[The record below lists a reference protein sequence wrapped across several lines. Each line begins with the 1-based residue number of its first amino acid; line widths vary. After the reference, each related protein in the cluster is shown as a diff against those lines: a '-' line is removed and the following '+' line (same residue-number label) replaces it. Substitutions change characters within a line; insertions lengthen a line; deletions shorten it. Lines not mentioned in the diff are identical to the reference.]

1 MVSRYEGPR
10 MNDAAGMT
18 TEEILNDLRVGQN
31 VYDANGE
38 KVGSVDSIDRAGACM
53 RIETNPFSEPAL
65 CVPVDLIRSMD
76 PREVFLSR
84 TREDLRRD
92 FLTGEET

>member
-1 MVSRYEGPR
+1 MTDTE
-10 MNDAAGMT
+10 GMT
-18 TEEILNDLRVGQN
+18 TEEILNDLRAGQN

-38 KVGSVDSIDRAGACM
+38 KVGSVDSIDRGGACM

-92 FLTGEET
+92 YLTPEETR

>member
-1 MVSRYEGPR
+1 MPYEG
-10 MNDAAGMT
+10 MKDAEGMT
-18 TEEILNDLRVGQN
+18 TEEILNGLRVGQN

-53 RIETNPFSEPAL
+53 RIETNPFSDPAL
-65 CVPVDLIRSMD
+65 CIPVDLIRSMD

-84 TREDLRRD
+84 TREELRRNY
-92 FLTGEET
+92 LTREET

>member
-1 MVSRYEGPR
+1 
-10 MNDAAGMT
+10 MNDADGMT

-38 KVGSVDSIDRAGACM
+38 KVGSVDSIDWAGACM

-92 FLTGEET
+92 YLTREDT

>member
-1 MVSRYEGPR
+1 